1 MKVKNNRIL
10 LPAMTVAVLA
20 LGGGYYGTQI
30 VSKQNIFSKAS
41 AYTSAVNPADPSNAP
56 DSYEIKFT
64 DENFKRALNSI
75 LMKSDPSRTLDSPIT
90 AGVAKT
96 MTEFW
101 PGDAY
106 RNFENM
112 EGIQYFQN
120 LKVIHVHTIWSLKD
134 MSAAAGLQNIETA
147 YVGMN
152 SVSDISYVKNWKKVE
167 LLWIHHT
174 KATDFSPLKDL
185 PKAKVY
191 GIASENITINL
202 SSGQRIF
209 KNPFINFDGTIMPI
223 ENNQTFINTDKNGN
237 PQQDGGYIKVNLDKF
252 TGEDTFS
259 VINKKYTLPNGN
271 TMDSQND
278 SYNTS
283 TVSVENI
290 NFNLNEKPEI
300 NFNVQGNSIPLE
312 EGSPLVW
319 DKPRQNNSTIND
331 TIINSFKKNYSPQSG
346 GNFFTASSPTSD
358 ITSFTT
364 DAEEVFSNKENQ
376 IKGEYLITAKA
387 TNKYGNTTTA
397 QFRLLT
403 AFTSREPAKK
413 ALENF
418 EKQPDY
424 IKNVIPANLLT
435 EVKRTTT
442 QPLGITNDDVKN
454 AADSLNNKITEIVAL
469 ENERKTDV
477 SNAINELKKV
487 VEYIADF
494 KDVMNEND
502 KILDPVAKQA
512 NLKDLEKIAERYN
525 KNTKK
530 LEQTLDKIANLKNLN
545 NFSKETLVQLQEVVY
560 AASNLNIS
568 SELKTAEAIKNSTK
582 DLASESE
589 ILEAINELES
599 ALNGLRADKTTL
611 NSQIKDFEDSQKW
624 LKDEVKTEANKA
636 KEVQK
641 ADNPT
646 FEEIKKVEEDLK
658 LAIEKAKK
666 AENERQK
673 LSEDKLKEAEKI
685 VEDNKMKK
693 NELPAVDIEHIENLI
708 SKVKDDKKRQELSKK
723 LKEIKDSIKQ
733 KEAQIEADKLEEAIK
748 KRNEEISKQRLN
760 SPETGY
766 LREKQSQQDNFT
778 ILVLVGLVTAIFTP
792 IIVFF
797 AKKLRKIR
805 KKLISKRKIGSK
817 I

>member
-41 AYTSAVNPADPSNAP
+41 AYTSAVNPVDPSNAP

-64 DENFKRALNSI
+64 DANFKRALNSVLI
-75 LMKSDPSRTLDSPIT
+75 KSDPSRTLDSPIT

-101 PGDAY
+101 PDDAY
-106 RNFENM
+106 RNFENV
-112 EGIQYFQN
+112 EGIQYFTN
-120 LKVIHVHTIWSLKD
+120 LETLHVAGMNSLKD
-134 MSAAAGLQNIETA
+134 ISAAATLTKIKTA
-147 YVGMN
+147 YL
-152 SVSDISYVKNWKKVE
+152 SSSSISDMSAVKNWKQVG
-167 LLWIHHT
+167 LLWIHDSHV
-174 KATDFSPLKDL
+174 TDFSFLKDL
-185 PKAKVY
+185 PHAGVWGIRSNVTIKAQK
-191 GIASENITINL
+191 
-202 SSGQRIF
+202 GQRIF
-209 KNPFINFDGTIMPI
+209 KNPFINADGTIMPI

-237 PQQDGGYIKVNLDKF
+237 PQQDGGYIKVNSDKF
-252 TGEDTFS
+252 KGTDTFS
-259 VINKKYTLPNGN
+259 VLNKKYTLPNGN
-271 TMDSQND
+271 TMDNQSEL
-278 SYNTS
+278 YNTS
-283 TVSVENI
+283 DVTVENI
-290 NFNLNEKPEI
+290 NFDLNEKPEI
-300 NFNVQGNSIPLE
+300 NFNIQGNSIPLK

-331 TIINSFKKNYSPQSG
+331 AIIKSFKKNYNPQAG

-364 DAEEVFSNKENQ
+364 DAEEAFSNEENQ
-376 IKGEYLITAKA
+376 INGDYLITAKA

-403 AFTSREPAKK
+403 AFASREPAKK

-424 IKNVIPANLLT
+424 IKNTIPANLLT
-435 EVKRTTT
+435 EVKRTAT
-442 QPLGITNDDVKN
+442 QPLGITNNDVKN
-454 AADSLNNKITEIVAL
+454 SADSLNNKISEIVAL
-469 ENERKTDV
+469 ENEHKTDV
-477 SNAINELKKV
+477 PNAINELKKV
-487 VEYIADF
+487 IEYIADF

-512 NLKDLEKIAERYN
+512 NLKELEKITERYN

-545 NFSKETLVQLQEVVY
+545 NFSKETLAQLQEVVD

-568 SELKTAEAIKNSTK
+568 SQLKTAEAIKNSTEN
-582 DLASESE
+582 LASESE

-599 ALNGLRADKTTL
+599 ALNSLRANKTAL
-611 NSQIKDFEDSQKW
+611 DSQIKDFEDSQKW
-624 LKDEVKTEANKA
+624 LKDEVKTEEDKA

-646 FEEIKKVEEDLK
+646 FEEIKKAEEDLK
-658 LAIEKAKK
+658 SAIEKAKK
-666 AENERQK
+666 AESERQK
-673 LSEDKLKEAEKI
+673 SSEDKLKEIEKI
-685 VEDNKMKK
+685 VEDNKTKK
-693 NELPAVDIEHIENLI
+693 NELPAVDIENIENLI
-708 SKVKDDKKRQELSKK
+708 SKVKDEKKRQELSEK
-723 LKEIKDSIKQ
+723 LQEIKNSIKQ
-733 KEAQIEADKLEEAIK
+733 KEAQIEVDKLSEAIK
-748 KRNEEISKQRLN
+748 KRDEEIAKQHLN

-766 LREKQSQQDNFT
+766 LREKQNQQDSNT
-778 ILVLVGLVTAIFTP
+778 ILVLIGLVTVIFTP
-792 IIVFF
+792 IIAFF
-797 AKKLRKIR
+797 TKKL
-805 KKLISKRKIGSK
+805 KRN
-817 I
+817 

>member
-30 VSKQNIFSKAS
+30 INKQNIFSKAS
-41 AYTSAVNPADPSNAP
+41 AYTSAVNPVDPSNAP

-64 DENFKRALNSI
+64 DANFKRALNSV
-75 LMKSDPSRTLDSPIT
+75 LMKSDPSRTLDNPIT

-101 PGDAY
+101 PEDAY
-106 RNFENM
+106 RNFENV
-112 EGIQYFQN
+112 EGIQYFKN
-120 LKVIHVHTIWSLKD
+120 LKLIHVHAIWSLKD
-134 MSAAAGLQNIETA
+134 MSAAADLQNIETA

-152 SVSDISYVKNWKKVE
+152 SVSDISFVKNWKKVE

-191 GIASENITINL
+191 GISSENVTINL
-202 SSGQRIF
+202 SAGQRIF
-209 KNPFINFDGTIMPI
+209 KNPFINADGTIMPI
-223 ENNQTFINTDKNGN
+223 ENNQTFVNTDKNGN
-237 PQQDGGYIKVNLDKF
+237 PQQNGGYIKVNSDKF
-252 TGEDTFS
+252 TGTDTFS
-259 VINKKYTLPNGN
+259 VLNKKYTLPNGN
-271 TMDSQND
+271 TMDNQSEL
-278 SYNTS
+278 YNTS
-283 TVSVENI
+283 DVTVENI
-290 NFNLNEKPEI
+290 NFDLNEKPKI
-300 NFNVQGNSIPLE
+300 NFNIQGNSIPLE

-319 DKPRQNNSTIND
+319 DKPRQNNSTINGA
-331 TIINSFKKNYSPQSG
+331 IIESFKKSYNPQAG

-376 IKGEYLITAKA
+376 INGDYLITAKA

-403 AFTSREPAKK
+403 AFASREPAKK

-424 IKNVIPANLLT
+424 IKNIIPANLLT
-435 EVKRTTT
+435 EVNRTAT

-454 AADSLNNKITEIVAL
+454 AADSLNNKIAEIVAL

-477 SNAINELKKV
+477 TNAINELKKV
-487 VEYIADF
+487 IEHVADF

-512 NLKDLEKIAERYN
+512 NLKELEKIAERYN

-545 NFSKETLVQLQEVVY
+545 NFSKETLAQLQEVVN

-568 SELKTAEAIKNSTK
+568 SQLKTAEAIKNSTE

-599 ALNGLRADKTTL
+599 ALNSLRADKTAL

-624 LKDEVKTEANKA
+624 LKDEVKTEADKA

-646 FEEIKKVEEDLK
+646 FEEIKKAEEDLK
-658 LAIEKAKK
+658 SAIEKAKK
-666 AENERQK
+666 VESERQK
-673 LSEDKLKEAEKI
+673 SSEDKLKEVEKI
-685 VEDNKMKK
+685 VEDNKTNK
-693 NELPAVDIEHIENLI
+693 NELPAVDIENIENLI
-708 SKVKDDKKRQELSKK
+708 SKVKDEKKRQELTEK
-723 LKEIKDSIKQ
+723 LQEIKNSIKQ
-733 KEAQIEADKLEEAIK
+733 KESQIEAGKLAEAIK
-748 KRNEEISKQRLN
+748 KRNEEIAKQRLN

-766 LREKQSQQDNFT
+766 LREKQNQQDNTT
-778 ILVLVGLVTAIFTP
+778 ILVLIGLVAAIFTP

-797 AKKLRKIR
+797 AKKLKKNSKKI
-805 KKLISKRKIGSK
+805 
-817 I
+817 

>member
-10 LPAMTVAVLA
+10 LPAMTVAVLV

-30 VSKQNIFSKAS
+30 INKQNIFSKAS
-41 AYTSAVNPADPSNAP
+41 AYTSAVNPVDPSNAP

-64 DENFKRALNSI
+64 DTNFKRALNSV

-101 PGDAY
+101 PEDAY

-112 EGIQYFQN
+112 EGIQYFTN
-120 LKVIHVHTIWSLKD
+120 LKLIHVHTIWSLKD
-134 MSAAAGLQNIETA
+134 MSAAADLQNIETA

-191 GIASENITINL
+191 GIASENVTINL
-202 SSGQRIF
+202 SAGQRIF

-237 PQQDGGYIKVNLDKF
+237 PKQDGGYIKVNLDKF
-252 TGEDTFS
+252 TGTDTFS

-271 TMDSQND
+271 AIDNQSD
-278 SYNTS
+278 DYNTS
-283 TVSVENI
+283 NVTVENI
-290 NFNLNEKPEI
+290 NFDLNEKPKI
-300 NFNVQGNSIPLE
+300 NFNIQGNSIPLE

-331 TIINSFKKNYSPQSG
+331 ALLNSFKKNYSPQAG

-376 IKGEYLITAKA
+376 INGDYLITAKA

-403 AFTSREPAKK
+403 AFASREPAKK

-424 IKNVIPANLLT
+424 IKNAIPANLLT
-435 EVKRTTT
+435 EVKRTVT
-442 QPLGITNDDVKN
+442 QPLGITNDDIKN

-477 SNAINELKKV
+477 LNAINELKKV
-487 VEYIADF
+487 IEYVADF

-512 NLKDLEKIAERYN
+512 NLKELEKIAERYN

-545 NFSKETLVQLQEVVY
+545 NFSKETLAQLQEVVN
-560 AASNLNIS
+560 AASKLNIS
-568 SELKTAEAIKNSTK
+568 SQLKTAEAIKNSTE

-599 ALNGLRADKTTL
+599 ALNGLRADKTAL

-624 LKDEVKTEANKA
+624 LKDEVKTEADKA

-646 FEEIKKVEEDLK
+646 FEEIKKAEDELK
-658 LAIEKAKK
+658 SAIEKAKK
-666 AENERQK
+666 AESERQK
-673 LSEDKLKEAEKI
+673 SSEDKLKEVEKI
-685 VEDNKMKK
+685 VEDNKTKK
-693 NELPAVDIEHIENLI
+693 NELPAVDIENIENLI
-708 SKVKDDKKRQELSKK
+708 SKVKDEKKRQELTEK
-723 LKEIKDSIKQ
+723 LQEIKNSIKQ
-733 KEAQIEADKLEEAIK
+733 KESQIEAGKLAEAIK
-748 KRNEEISKQRLN
+748 KRNEEIAKQRLN

-766 LREKQSQQDNFT
+766 LREKQNQQDSTT
-778 ILVLVGLVTAIFTP
+778 ILVLIGLVAAIFTP

-797 AKKLRKIR
+797 AKKLKKNSKKI
-805 KKLISKRKIGSK
+805 
-817 I
+817 

>member
-41 AYTSAVNPADPSNAP
+41 AYTSAVNSVDPSNAP

-64 DENFKRALNSI
+64 DANFKRALNSV

-90 AGVAKT
+90 TGVAKT

-101 PGDAY
+101 PDDAY
-106 RNFENM
+106 RNFENV
-112 EGIQYFQN
+112 EGIQYFTN
-120 LKVIHVHTIWSLKD
+120 LETLHVAGMNSLKD
-134 MSAAAGLQNIETA
+134 ISAAATLTKIKTA
-147 YVGMN
+147 YL
-152 SVSDISYVKNWKKVE
+152 SSSSISDMSAVKNWKQVG
-167 LLWIHHT
+167 LLWIHDSHV
-174 KATDFSPLKDL
+174 TDFSFLKDL
-185 PKAKVY
+185 PHAGVWGIRSNVTIKAQK
-191 GIASENITINL
+191 
-202 SSGQRIF
+202 GQRIF
-209 KNPFINFDGTIMPI
+209 KNPFINADGTIMPI

-237 PQQDGGYIKVNLDKF
+237 PQQDGGYIKVNSDKF
-252 TGEDTFS
+252 TGTDTFS
-259 VINKKYTLPNGN
+259 VLNKKYTLPNGN
-271 TMDSQND
+271 TMDNQSEL
-278 SYNTS
+278 YNTS
-283 TVSVENI
+283 DVTVENI
-290 NFNLNEKPEI
+290 NFDLNEKPEI
-300 NFNVQGNSIPLE
+300 NFNVQGNSIPLK

-319 DKPRQNNSTIND
+319 DKPRQNNSTINGA
-331 TIINSFKKNYSPQSG
+331 IIESFKKSYNPQAG

-376 IKGEYLITAKA
+376 INGDYLITAKA

-403 AFTSREPAKK
+403 AFASREPAKK

-424 IKNVIPANLLT
+424 IKNIIPANLLT
-435 EVKRTTT
+435 EVNRTAT

-454 AADSLNNKITEIVAL
+454 AADSLNNKIAEIVAL

-477 SNAINELKKV
+477 TNAINELKKV
-487 VEYIADF
+487 IEHVADF

-512 NLKDLEKIAERYN
+512 NLKELEKIAERYN

-545 NFSKETLVQLQEVVY
+545 NFSKETLAQLQEVVN

-568 SELKTAEAIKNSTK
+568 SQLKTAEAIKNSTE

-589 ILEAINELES
+589 ILEAINGLES
-599 ALNGLRADKTTL
+599 ALNGLRADKTAL

-624 LKDEVKTEANKA
+624 LKDEVKTEADKA

-658 LAIEKAKK
+658 SAIEKAKK
-666 AENERQK
+666 AESERQK
-673 LSEDKLKEAEKI
+673 SSEDKLKEVEKI
-685 VEDNKMKK
+685 VGDNKTKK
-693 NELPAVDIEHIENLI
+693 NELPAVDIENIENLI
-708 SKVKDDKKRQELSKK
+708 SKVKDEKKRQELSEK
-723 LKEIKDSIKQ
+723 LQEIKNSIKQ
-733 KEAQIEADKLEEAIK
+733 KEAQIEADKLAEAIK
-748 KRNEEISKQRLN
+748 KRNEEIAKQRLN

-766 LREKQSQQDNFT
+766 LREKQNQQDSTT
-778 ILVLVGLVTAIFTP
+778 ILVLIGLVTAIFTP
-792 IIVFF
+792 IIIFF
-797 AKKLRKIR
+797 AKKLKKNSKKI
-805 KKLISKRKIGSK
+805 
-817 I
+817 

>member
-30 VSKQNIFSKAS
+30 INKQNIFSKAS
-41 AYTSAVNPADPSNAP
+41 AYTSAVNPVDPSNAP

-64 DENFKRALNSI
+64 DANFKRALNSV
-75 LMKSDPSRTLDSPIT
+75 LMKSDPSRTLDNPIT

-101 PGDAY
+101 PEDAY
-106 RNFENM
+106 RNFENV
-112 EGIQYFQN
+112 EGIQYFKN
-120 LKVIHVHTIWSLKD
+120 LKLIHVHAIWSLKD
-134 MSAAAGLQNIETA
+134 MSAAADLQNIETA

-152 SVSDISYVKNWKKVE
+152 SVSDISFVKNWKKVE

-191 GIASENITINL
+191 GISSENVTINL
-202 SSGQRIF
+202 SAGQRIF
-209 KNPFINFDGTIMPI
+209 KNPFINADGTIMPI
-223 ENNQTFINTDKNGN
+223 ENNQTFVNTDKNGN
-237 PQQDGGYIKVNLDKF
+237 PQQNGGYIKVNSDKF
-252 TGEDTFS
+252 TGTDTFS
-259 VINKKYTLPNGN
+259 VLNKKYTLPNGN
-271 TMDSQND
+271 TMDNQSEL
-278 SYNTS
+278 YNTS
-283 TVSVENI
+283 DVTVENI
-290 NFNLNEKPEI
+290 NFDLNEKPKI
-300 NFNVQGNSIPLE
+300 NFNIQGNSIPLE

-319 DKPRQNNSTIND
+319 DKPRQNNSTINGA
-331 TIINSFKKNYSPQSG
+331 IIESFKKSYNPQAG

-376 IKGEYLITAKA
+376 INGDYLITAKA

-403 AFTSREPAKK
+403 AFASREPAKK

-424 IKNVIPANLLT
+424 IKNIIPANLLT
-435 EVKRTTT
+435 EVNRTAT

-454 AADSLNNKITEIVAL
+454 AADSLNNKIAEIVAL

-477 SNAINELKKV
+477 TNAINELKKV
-487 VEYIADF
+487 IEHVADF

-502 KILDPVAKQA
+502 
-512 NLKDLEKIAERYN
+512 KIAERYN

-545 NFSKETLVQLQEVVY
+545 NFSKETLAQLQEVVN

-568 SELKTAEAIKNSTK
+568 SQLKTAEAIKNSTE

-589 ILEAINELES
+589 ILEAINELEN
-599 ALNGLRADKTTL
+599 ALNSLRADKTAL

-624 LKDEVKTEANKA
+624 LKDEVKTEADKA

-646 FEEIKKVEEDLK
+646 FEEIKKAEEDLK
-658 LAIEKAKK
+658 SAIEKAKK
-666 AENERQK
+666 AESERQK
-673 LSEDKLKEAEKI
+673 SSENKLKEVEEI
-685 VEDNKMKK
+685 VEDNKTKK
-693 NELPAVDIEHIENLI
+693 NKLPAVDIENIDNLI
-708 SKVKDDKKRQELSKK
+708 SKVKDEKKRQELSEK
-723 LKEIKDSIKQ
+723 LQEIKNSIKQ
-733 KEAQIEADKLEEAIK
+733 KEAQIEANKLTEAIK
-748 KRNEEISKQRLN
+748 KRDEKIAKQRLN

-766 LREKQSQQDNFT
+766 LREKQNQQDSNT
-778 ILVLVGLVTAIFTP
+778 ILVLIGLVTVIFTP
-792 IIVFF
+792 IIAFF
-797 AKKLRKIR
+797 AKKLKRNSKKI
-805 KKLISKRKIGSK
+805 
-817 I
+817 

>member
-30 VSKQNIFSKAS
+30 ISKQNIFSKAS
-41 AYTSAVNPADPSNAP
+41 AYTSAVNPVDPSNAP

-64 DENFKRALNSI
+64 DVNFKRALNSV

-101 PGDAY
+101 PEDAY

-112 EGIQYFQN
+112 EGIQYFTN
-120 LKVIHVHTIWSLKD
+120 LKLIHVHTIWSLKD
-134 MSAAAGLQNIETA
+134 MSAAADLQNIETA

-191 GIASENITINL
+191 GIASENVTINL
-202 SSGQRIF
+202 SAGQRIF

-223 ENNQTFINTDKNGN
+223 KNNQTFINTDKNGN
-237 PQQDGGYIKVNLDKF
+237 PKQDGGYIKVNLDKF
-252 TGEDTFS
+252 TGTDTFS
-259 VINKKYTLPNGN
+259 VINKKYTLHNGN
-271 TMDSQND
+271 AIDNQSD
-278 SYNTS
+278 DYNTS
-283 TVSVENI
+283 NVTVENI
-290 NFNLNEKPEI
+290 NFDLNEKPKI
-300 NFNVQGNSIPLE
+300 NFNIQGNSIPLE

-331 TIINSFKKNYSPQSG
+331 ALLNSFKKNYSPQAG

-376 IKGEYLITAKA
+376 INGDYLITAKA

-403 AFTSREPAKK
+403 AFASREPAKK

-424 IKNVIPANLLT
+424 IKNAIPANLLT
-435 EVKRTTT
+435 EVKRTVT
-442 QPLGITNDDVKN
+442 QPLGITNDDIKN

-477 SNAINELKKV
+477 LNAINELKKV
-487 VEYIADF
+487 IEYVADF

-512 NLKDLEKIAERYN
+512 NLKELEKIAERYN

-545 NFSKETLVQLQEVVY
+545 NFSKET
-560 AASNLNIS
+560 
-568 SELKTAEAIKNSTK
+568 
-582 DLASESE
+582 
-589 ILEAINELES
+589 
-599 ALNGLRADKTTL
+599 
-611 NSQIKDFEDSQKW
+611 
-624 LKDEVKTEANKA
+624 
-636 KEVQK
+636 
-641 ADNPT
+641 
-646 FEEIKKVEEDLK
+646 
-658 LAIEKAKK
+658 
-666 AENERQK
+666 
-673 LSEDKLKEAEKI
+673 
-685 VEDNKMKK
+685 
-693 NELPAVDIEHIENLI
+693 
-708 SKVKDDKKRQELSKK
+708 
-723 LKEIKDSIKQ
+723 
-733 KEAQIEADKLEEAIK
+733 
-748 KRNEEISKQRLN
+748 
-760 SPETGY
+760 
-766 LREKQSQQDNFT
+766 
-778 ILVLVGLVTAIFTP
+778 
-792 IIVFF
+792 
-797 AKKLRKIR
+797 
-805 KKLISKRKIGSK
+805 
-817 I
+817 

>member
-30 VSKQNIFSKAS
+30 INKQNIFSKAS
-41 AYTSAVNPADPSNAP
+41 AYTSAVNPVDPSNAP

-64 DENFKRALNSI
+64 DANFKRALNSV
-75 LMKSDPSRTLDSPIT
+75 LMKSDPSRTLDNPIT

-101 PGDAY
+101 PEDAY
-106 RNFENM
+106 RNFENV
-112 EGIQYFQN
+112 EGIQYFTN
-120 LKVIHVHTIWSLKD
+120 LETLHVAGMNSLKD
-134 MSAAAGLQNIETA
+134 ISAAATLTKIKTA
-147 YVGMN
+147 YL
-152 SVSDISYVKNWKKVE
+152 SSSSISDMSAVKNWKQVG
-167 LLWIHHT
+167 LLWIHDSHV
-174 KATDFSPLKDL
+174 TDFSFLKDL
-185 PKAKVY
+185 PHAGVWGIRSNVTIKAQK
-191 GIASENITINL
+191 
-202 SSGQRIF
+202 GQRIF
-209 KNPFINFDGTIMPI
+209 KNPFINADGTIMPI

-237 PQQDGGYIKVNLDKF
+237 PQQDGGYIKVNSDKF
-252 TGEDTFS
+252 KGTDTFS
-259 VINKKYTLPNGN
+259 VLNKKYTLPNGN
-271 TMDSQND
+271 TMDNQSEL
-278 SYNTS
+278 YNTS
-283 TVSVENI
+283 DVTVENI
-290 NFNLNEKPEI
+290 NFDLNEKPEI
-300 NFNVQGNSIPLE
+300 NFNIQGNSIPLK

-331 TIINSFKKNYSPQSG
+331 AIIKSFKKNYNPQAG

-364 DAEEVFSNKENQ
+364 DAEEAFSNEENQ
-376 IKGEYLITAKA
+376 INGDYLITAKA

-403 AFTSREPAKK
+403 AFASREPAKK

-424 IKNVIPANLLT
+424 IKNTIPANLLT

-454 AADSLNNKITEIVAL
+454 AADSLNNKISEIVAL
-469 ENERKTDV
+469 ENEHKTDV
-477 SNAINELKKV
+477 PNAINELKKV
-487 VEYIADF
+487 IEYIADF

-512 NLKDLEKIAERYN
+512 NLKELEKIAERYN

-545 NFSKETLVQLQEVVY
+545 TFSKETLAQLQEVVN

-568 SELKTAEAIKNSTK
+568 SQLKTAEAIKNSTE

-599 ALNGLRADKTTL
+599 ALNGLRADKTAL
-611 NSQIKDFEDSQKW
+611 NSQIKDLEDSQKW
-624 LKDEVKTEANKA
+624 LKDEVKTEADKA

-658 LAIEKAKK
+658 SAIEKAKK
-666 AENERQK
+666 AESERQK
-673 LSEDKLKEAEKI
+673 SSEDKLKEVEKI
-685 VEDNKMKK
+685 VEDNKTKK
-693 NELPAVDIEHIENLI
+693 NELPAVDVENIENLI
-708 SKVKDDKKRQELSKK
+708 SKVKDEKKRQELSEK
-723 LKEIKDSIKQ
+723 LQEIKNSIKQ
-733 KEAQIEADKLEEAIK
+733 KEAQIEADKLAEAIK
-748 KRNEEISKQRLN
+748 KRNVEIAKQRLN

-766 LREKQSQQDNFT
+766 LREKQNQQDSTT
-778 ILVLVGLVTAIFTP
+778 ILVLIGLVAAIFTP
-792 IIVFF
+792 IIIFF
-797 AKKLRKIR
+797 AKKLKKNSKKI
-805 KKLISKRKIGSK
+805 
-817 I
+817 

>member
-20 LGGGYYGTQI
+20 LGSGYYGAQI
-30 VSKQNIFSKAS
+30 VSKQNIFLKAS
-41 AYTSAVNPADPSNAP
+41 AYTSEVNPVDPSNAP

-64 DENFKRALNSI
+64 DVNFKRALNSI
-75 LMKSDPSRTLDSPIT
+75 LIKSDPSRTLDSPIT

-96 MTEFW
+96 MTSFW
-101 PGDAY
+101 PEDAY
-106 RNFENM
+106 RNFENV
-112 EGIQYFQN
+112 EGIQYFTN
-120 LKVIHVHTIWSLKD
+120 LEILHVAGMNSLKDISAAATLTKIKTAYLSSSSISD
-134 MSAAAGLQNIETA
+134 MSAA
-147 YVGMN
+147 
-152 SVSDISYVKNWKKVE
+152 KNWKQVG
-167 LLWIHHT
+167 LLWIHDSHV
-174 KATDFSPLKDL
+174 TDFSFLKDL
-185 PKAKVY
+185 PHAGVWGIRSNVTIKAQK
-191 GIASENITINL
+191 
-202 SSGQRIF
+202 GQRIF
-209 KNPFINFDGTIMPI
+209 KNPFINADGTIMPI

-237 PQQDGGYIKVNLDKF
+237 PKQDGGYVKVNTDKF
-252 TGEDTFS
+252 KGTDTFS

-271 TMDSQND
+271 TIDHKTVS
-278 SYNTS
+278 SNTS
-283 TVSVENI
+283 SVTIENI
-290 NFNLNEKPEI
+290 NFDLNEKPEI
-300 NFNVQGNSIPLE
+300 NFNIQGNSIPLE

-331 TIINSFKKNYSPQSG
+331 ALLNSFKKNYSPQAG

-364 DAEEVFSNKENQ
+364 DANEVFSNKENQ
-376 IKGEYLITAKA
+376 IKGDYLITAKA

-403 AFTSREPAKK
+403 AFASREPVKK

-435 EVKRTTT
+435 EVKRTIT

-454 AADSLNNKITEIVAL
+454 AADSLNNKISEIVAL
-469 ENERKTDV
+469 ENERKTDI

-487 VEYIADF
+487 IEYIADF

-502 KILDPVAKQA
+502 KILDPVVKQA

-530 LEQTLDKIANLKNLN
+530 LEQTLDKINNLKNIN
-545 NFSKETLVQLQEVVY
+545 NFSKETLTQLQEVVH

-568 SELKTAEAIKNSTK
+568 IQIKTAEAIKNSTEN
-582 DLASESE
+582 LASESE
-589 ILEAINELES
+589 ILEAINELEN
-599 ALNGLRADKTTL
+599 ALNDLRADKTTL

-624 LKDEVKTEANKA
+624 LKDEVKTEADKA
-636 KEVQK
+636 KEIQK

-646 FEEIKKVEEDLK
+646 FEEIQKAEEDLK

-673 LSEDKLKEAEKI
+673 SSEDKLKEAEKI
-685 VEDNKMKK
+685 IKDNKTKK
-693 NELPAVDIEHIENLI
+693 NELPAVDIENIENLI
-708 SKVKDDKKRQELSKK
+708 SKVKDEKKHQELSEK
-723 LKEIKDSIKQ
+723 LQEIKNSVKL
-733 KEAQIEADKLEEAIK
+733 KEAQIEADKLAEAIK
-748 KRNEEISKQRLN
+748 KRNEEIAKQRLN

-766 LREKQSQQDNFT
+766 LREKQNQQDNST
-778 ILVLVGLVTAIFTP
+778 ILVLVGLLTAIFTP

-797 AKKLRKIR
+797 AKKIKKNSKKI
-805 KKLISKRKIGSK
+805 
-817 I
+817 

>member
-41 AYTSAVNPADPSNAP
+41 AYTSAVNPVDPSNAP

-64 DENFKRALNSI
+64 DVNFKRALNSV

-101 PGDAY
+101 PEDAY
-106 RNFENM
+106 RNFENV
-112 EGIQYFQN
+112 EGIQYFTN
-120 LKVIHVHTIWSLKD
+120 LETLHVAGMNSLKD
-134 MSAAAGLQNIETA
+134 ISAAATLTKIKTA
-147 YVGMN
+147 YL
-152 SVSDISYVKNWKKVE
+152 SSSSISDMSAVKNWKQVG
-167 LLWIHHT
+167 LLWIHDSHV
-174 KATDFSPLKDL
+174 TDFSFLKDL
-185 PKAKVY
+185 PHAGVWGIRSNVTIKAQK
-191 GIASENITINL
+191 
-202 SSGQRIF
+202 GQRIF
-209 KNPFINFDGTIMPI
+209 KNPFINADGTIMPI
-223 ENNQTFINTDKNGN
+223 ENNQTFVNTDKNGN
-237 PQQDGGYIKVNLDKF
+237 PQQDGGYIKVNADKF
-252 TGEDTFS
+252 TGTDTFS
-259 VINKKYTLPNGN
+259 VPNKKYTLPNGN
-271 TMDSQND
+271 TMDNQSEL
-278 SYNTS
+278 YNTS
-283 TVSVENI
+283 DVTVENI
-290 NFNLNEKPEI
+290 NFDLNEKPEI
-300 NFNVQGNSIPLE
+300 NFNVQGNSIPLK
-312 EGSPLVW
+312 EGSPLIW

-331 TIINSFKKNYSPQSG
+331 ALIESFKKSYNPQAG

-376 IKGEYLITAKA
+376 INGDYLITVKA

-403 AFTSREPAKK
+403 AFASRESAKK

-435 EVKRTTT
+435 EVKRTAT

-454 AADSLNNKITEIVAL
+454 AADSLNNKIAEIVSL
-469 ENERKTDV
+469 ENERKTDI

-487 VEYIADF
+487 IEYIADF
-494 KDVMNEND
+494 KDVINEND

-512 NLKDLEKIAERYN
+512 NLKELEKIAERYN

-545 NFSKETLVQLQEVVY
+545 NFSKETLAQLQEVVN

-568 SELKTAEAIKNSTK
+568 SQLKTAEAIKNSTEN
-582 DLASESE
+582 LASESE
-589 ILEAINELES
+589 ILEAINELEN
-599 ALNGLRADKTTL
+599 ALNGLRADKTAL
-611 NSQIKDFEDSQKW
+611 NSQIKDLEDSQKW
-624 LKDEVKTEANKA
+624 LKDEVKTEADKA

-658 LAIEKAKK
+658 SAIEKAKK
-666 AENERQK
+666 AESERQK
-673 LSEDKLKEAEKI
+673 ISEDKLKGVEKI
-685 VEDNKMKK
+685 VEDNKTKK
-693 NELPAVDIEHIENLI
+693 NELPAVDIENIENLI
-708 SKVKDDKKRQELSKK
+708 SKVKDDKKRQELSEK
-723 LKEIKDSIKQ
+723 LQEIKNSIKQ
-733 KEAQIEADKLEEAIK
+733 KESQIETGKLAEAIK
-748 KRNEEISKQRLN
+748 KRNEEIAKQRLN
-760 SPETGY
+760 YPETGY
-766 LREKQSQQDNFT
+766 LREKQNQQDITT
-778 ILVLVGLVTAIFTP
+778 ILVLIGLVAAIFTP
-792 IIVFF
+792 IIIFF
-797 AKKLRKIR
+797 AKKLKKNSKKI
-805 KKLISKRKIGSK
+805 
-817 I
+817 

>member
-30 VSKQNIFSKAS
+30 INKQNIFSKAS
-41 AYTSAVNPADPSNAP
+41 AYTSAVNPVDPSNAP

-64 DENFKRALNSI
+64 DANFKRALNSV
-75 LMKSDPSRTLDSPIT
+75 LMKSDPSRTLDNPIT

-101 PGDAY
+101 PEDAY
-106 RNFENM
+106 RNFENV
-112 EGIQYFQN
+112 EGIQYFKN
-120 LKVIHVHTIWSLKD
+120 LKLIHVHAIWSLKD
-134 MSAAAGLQNIETA
+134 MSAAADLQNIETA

-152 SVSDISYVKNWKKVE
+152 SVSDISFVKNWKKVE

-191 GIASENITINL
+191 GISSENVTINL
-202 SSGQRIF
+202 SAGQRIF
-209 KNPFINFDGTIMPI
+209 KNPFINADGTIMPI
-223 ENNQTFINTDKNGN
+223 ENNQTFVNTDKNGN
-237 PQQDGGYIKVNLDKF
+237 PQQNGGYIKVNSDKF
-252 TGEDTFS
+252 TGTDTFS
-259 VINKKYTLPNGN
+259 VLNKKYTLPNGN
-271 TMDSQND
+271 TMDNQSEL
-278 SYNTS
+278 YNTS
-283 TVSVENI
+283 DVTVENI
-290 NFNLNEKPEI
+290 NFDLNEKPKI
-300 NFNVQGNSIPLE
+300 NFNIQGNSIPLE

-319 DKPRQNNSTIND
+319 DKPRQNNSTINGA
-331 TIINSFKKNYSPQSG
+331 IIESFKKSYNPQAG

-376 IKGEYLITAKA
+376 INGDYLITAKA

-403 AFTSREPAKK
+403 AFASREPAKK

-424 IKNVIPANLLT
+424 IKNIIPANLLT
-435 EVKRTTT
+435 EVNRTAT

-454 AADSLNNKITEIVAL
+454 AADSLNNKIAEIVAL

-477 SNAINELKKV
+477 TNAINELKKV
-487 VEYIADF
+487 IEHVADF

-502 KILDPVAKQA
+502 KILDSVAKQA
-512 NLKDLEKIAERYN
+512 NLKELEKIAERYN

-545 NFSKETLVQLQEVVY
+545 NFSKETLAQLQEVVN

-568 SELKTAEAIKNSTK
+568 SQLKTAEAIKNSTE

-589 ILEAINELES
+589 ILEAINELEN
-599 ALNGLRADKTTL
+599 ALNGLRADKTAL

-624 LKDEVKTEANKA
+624 LKDEVKTEADKA

-646 FEEIKKVEEDLK
+646 FEEIKKAEEDLK
-658 LAIEKAKK
+658 SAIEKAKK
-666 AENERQK
+666 VESERQK
-673 LSEDKLKEAEKI
+673 SSEDKLKEVEKI
-685 VEDNKMKK
+685 VEDNKTNK
-693 NELPAVDIEHIENLI
+693 NELPAVDIENIENLI
-708 SKVKDDKKRQELSKK
+708 SKVKDEKKRQELTEK
-723 LKEIKDSIKQ
+723 LQEIKNSIKQ
-733 KEAQIEADKLEEAIK
+733 KESQIEAGKLAEAIK
-748 KRNEEISKQRLN
+748 KRNEEIAKQRLN

-766 LREKQSQQDNFT
+766 LREKQNQQDNTT
-778 ILVLVGLVTAIFTP
+778 ILVLIGLVAAIFTP

-797 AKKLRKIR
+797 AKKLKKNSKKI
-805 KKLISKRKIGSK
+805 
-817 I
+817 

>member
-20 LGGGYYGTQI
+20 LGSGYYGAQI
-30 VSKQNIFSKAS
+30 VSKQSIFSKAS
-41 AYTSAVNPADPSNAP
+41 AYTSAVNPVDPSNAP

-64 DENFKRALNSI
+64 DANFKRALNSI

-96 MTEFW
+96 MTSFW
-101 PGDAY
+101 PEDAY

-112 EGIQYFQN
+112 EGIQYFIN
-120 LKVIHVHTIWSLKD
+120 LEILHVAGMNSLKDISAAAALTKIKTAYLSSSSISD
-134 MSAAAGLQNIETA
+134 MSAA
-147 YVGMN
+147 
-152 SVSDISYVKNWKKVE
+152 KNWKQVE
-167 LLWIHHT
+167 LIWIHDNHV
-174 KATDFSPLKDL
+174 TDFSFLKDL
-185 PKAKVY
+185 PHAGVWGIRSNVTIKAQK
-191 GIASENITINL
+191 
-202 SSGQRIF
+202 GQRIF

-252 TGEDTFS
+252 TGTDTFS

-271 TMDSQND
+271 TMDDQSAP
-278 SYNTS
+278 SNTS
-283 TVSVENI
+283 NVTVENI
-290 NFNLNEKPEI
+290 NFDLNEKPEI
-300 NFNVQGNSIPLE
+300 IFNVQGNSIPLE

-319 DKPRQNNSTIND
+319 DKPRQNNFTIND
-331 TIINSFKKNYSPQSG
+331 VLLNSFKKNYSPQAG
-346 GNFFTASSPTSD
+346 GSFFTASSPTSD

-364 DAEEVFSNKENQ
+364 DANEVFSNKENQ
-376 IKGEYLITAKA
+376 IKGDYLITAKA

-403 AFTSREPAKK
+403 AFASREPVKK

-435 EVKRTTT
+435 EVKRTIT

-454 AADSLNNKITEIVAL
+454 AADSLNNKISEIVAL
-469 ENERKTDV
+469 ENERKTDI
-477 SNAINELKKV
+477 SNAINELEKV
-487 VEYIADF
+487 IEYIADF

-502 KILDPVAKQA
+502 KILDPVVKQA

-530 LEQTLDKIANLKNLN
+530 LEQTLDKINNLKNIN
-545 NFSKETLVQLQEVVY
+545 NFSKETLTQLQEVIHT
-560 AASNLNIS
+560 ASNLNIS
-568 SELKTAEAIKNSTK
+568 SQIKTAEAIKNSTEN
-582 DLASESE
+582 LASESE
-589 ILEAINELES
+589 ILEAINELEN

-636 KEVQK
+636 KEIQK
-641 ADNPT
+641 EDNPT
-646 FEEIKKVEEDLK
+646 FEEIKKAEEDLK

-673 LSEDKLKEAEKI
+673 ASEDKLKEAEKI
-685 VEDNKMKK
+685 IKDNKTKK
-693 NELPAVDIEHIENLI
+693 NELPAVDIENIENLI
-708 SKVKDDKKRQELSKK
+708 SKVKDEKKRQELTEK
-723 LKEIKDSIKQ
+723 LQEIKNSVKQ
-733 KEAQIEADKLEEAIK
+733 KEAQIEADKLAEAIK
-748 KRNEEISKQRLN
+748 KRNEEIAKQRLN

-766 LREKQSQQDNFT
+766 LRGKQNQQDSTT
-778 ILVLVGLVTAIFTP
+778 ILVLIGLVTAIFTP

-797 AKKLRKIR
+797 AKKLKKNSKKI
-805 KKLISKRKIGSK
+805 
-817 I
+817 

>member
-41 AYTSAVNPADPSNAP
+41 AYTSAVNPVDPSNAP

-64 DENFKRALNSI
+64 DVNFKRALNSV

-101 PGDAY
+101 PEDAY
-106 RNFENM
+106 RNFENV
-112 EGIQYFQN
+112 EGIQYFTN
-120 LKVIHVHTIWSLKD
+120 LETLHVAGMNSLKD
-134 MSAAAGLQNIETA
+134 ISAAATLTKIKTA
-147 YVGMN
+147 YL
-152 SVSDISYVKNWKKVE
+152 SSSSISDMSAVKNWKQVG
-167 LLWIHHT
+167 LLWIHDSHV
-174 KATDFSPLKDL
+174 TDFSFLKDL
-185 PKAKVY
+185 PHAGVWGIRSNVTIKAQK
-191 GIASENITINL
+191 
-202 SSGQRIF
+202 GQRIF
-209 KNPFINFDGTIMPI
+209 KNPFINADGTIMPI
-223 ENNQTFINTDKNGN
+223 ENNQTFVNTDKNGN
-237 PQQDGGYIKVNLDKF
+237 PQQDGGYIKVNADKF
-252 TGEDTFS
+252 TGTDTFS
-259 VINKKYTLPNGN
+259 VPNKKYTLPNGN
-271 TMDSQND
+271 TMDNQSEL
-278 SYNTS
+278 YNTS
-283 TVSVENI
+283 DVTVENI
-290 NFNLNEKPEI
+290 NFDLNEKPEI
-300 NFNVQGNSIPLE
+300 NFNVQGNSIPLK
-312 EGSPLVW
+312 EGSPLIW

-331 TIINSFKKNYSPQSG
+331 ALIESFKKSYNPQAG

-376 IKGEYLITAKA
+376 INGDYLITVKA

-403 AFTSREPAKK
+403 AFASREPAKK

-435 EVKRTTT
+435 EVKRTAT

-454 AADSLNNKITEIVAL
+454 AADSLNNKIAEIVSL
-469 ENERKTDV
+469 ENERKTDI

-487 VEYIADF
+487 IEYIADF
-494 KDVMNEND
+494 KDVINEND

-512 NLKDLEKIAERYN
+512 NLKELEKIAERYN

-545 NFSKETLVQLQEVVY
+545 NFSKETLAQLQEVVN

-568 SELKTAEAIKNSTK
+568 SQLKTAEAIKNSTEN
-582 DLASESE
+582 LASESE
-589 ILEAINELES
+589 ILEAINELEN
-599 ALNGLRADKTTL
+599 ALNGLRADKTAL
-611 NSQIKDFEDSQKW
+611 NSQIKDLEDSQKW
-624 LKDEVKTEANKA
+624 LKDEVKTEADKA

-658 LAIEKAKK
+658 SAIEKAKK
-666 AENERQK
+666 AESERQK
-673 LSEDKLKEAEKI
+673 ISEDKLKGVEKI
-685 VEDNKMKK
+685 VEDNKTKK
-693 NELPAVDIEHIENLI
+693 NELPAVDIENIENLI
-708 SKVKDDKKRQELSKK
+708 SKVKDDKKRQELSEK
-723 LKEIKDSIKQ
+723 LQEIKNSIKQ
-733 KEAQIEADKLEEAIK
+733 KESQIETGKLAEAIK
-748 KRNEEISKQRLN
+748 KRNEEIAKQRLN
-760 SPETGY
+760 YPETGY
-766 LREKQSQQDNFT
+766 LREKQNQQDITT
-778 ILVLVGLVTAIFTP
+778 ILVLIGLVAAIFTP
-792 IIVFF
+792 IIIFF
-797 AKKLRKIR
+797 AKKLKKNSKKI
-805 KKLISKRKIGSK
+805 
-817 I
+817 

>member
-30 VSKQNIFSKAS
+30 INKQNIFSKAS
-41 AYTSAVNPADPSNAP
+41 AYTSAVNPVDPSNAP

-64 DENFKRALNSI
+64 DANFKRALNSV
-75 LMKSDPSRTLDSPIT
+75 LMKSDPSRTLDNPIT

-101 PGDAY
+101 PEDAY
-106 RNFENM
+106 RNFENV
-112 EGIQYFQN
+112 EGIQYFKN
-120 LKVIHVHTIWSLKD
+120 LKLIHVHAIWSLKD
-134 MSAAAGLQNIETA
+134 MSAAADLQNIETA

-152 SVSDISYVKNWKKVE
+152 SVSDISFVKNWKKVE

-191 GIASENITINL
+191 GISSQNVVIKL
-202 SSGQRIF
+202 SAGQRIF
-209 KNPFINFDGTIMPI
+209 KNPFINADGTIMPI
-223 ENNQTFINTDKNGN
+223 ENNQTFVNTDKNGN
-237 PQQDGGYIKVNLDKF
+237 PQQNGGYIKVNSDKF
-252 TGEDTFS
+252 TGTDTFS
-259 VINKKYTLPNGN
+259 VLNKKYTLPNGN
-271 TMDSQND
+271 TMDNQSEL
-278 SYNTS
+278 YNTS
-283 TVSVENI
+283 DVTVENI
-290 NFNLNEKPEI
+290 NFDLNEKPEI
-300 NFNVQGNSIPLE
+300 NFNVQGNSIPLK

-319 DKPRQNNSTIND
+319 DKPRQNNSTINGA
-331 TIINSFKKNYSPQSG
+331 IIESFKKSYNPQAG

-376 IKGEYLITAKA
+376 INGDYLITAKA

-403 AFTSREPAKK
+403 AFASREPAKK

-424 IKNVIPANLLT
+424 IKNIIPANLLT
-435 EVKRTTT
+435 EVNRTAT

-454 AADSLNNKITEIVAL
+454 AADSLNNKIAEIVAL

-477 SNAINELKKV
+477 TNAINELKKV
-487 VEYIADF
+487 IEHVADF

-512 NLKDLEKIAERYN
+512 NLKELEKIVERYN

-545 NFSKETLVQLQEVVY
+545 NFSKETLAQLQEVVN

-568 SELKTAEAIKNSTK
+568 SQLKTAEAIKNSTE

-589 ILEAINELES
+589 ILEAINELEN
-599 ALNGLRADKTTL
+599 ALNGLRADKTAL

-624 LKDEVKTEANKA
+624 LKDEVKTEADKA

-646 FEEIKKVEEDLK
+646 FEEIKKAEEDLK
-658 LAIEKAKK
+658 SAIEKAKK
-666 AENERQK
+666 VESERQK
-673 LSEDKLKEAEKI
+673 SSEDKLKEVEKI
-685 VEDNKMKK
+685 VEDNKTNK
-693 NELPAVDIEHIENLI
+693 NELPAVDIENIENLI
-708 SKVKDDKKRQELSKK
+708 SKVKDEKKRQELTEK
-723 LKEIKDSIKQ
+723 LQEIKNSIKQ
-733 KEAQIEADKLEEAIK
+733 KESQIEAGKLAEAIK
-748 KRNEEISKQRLN
+748 KRNEEIAKQRLN

-766 LREKQSQQDNFT
+766 LREKQNQQDSTT
-778 ILVLVGLVTAIFTP
+778 ILVLIGLVAAIFTP

-797 AKKLRKIR
+797 AKKLKKNSKKI
-805 KKLISKRKIGSK
+805 
-817 I
+817 

>member
-10 LPAMTVAVLA
+10 LPAMTVAVLI

-41 AYTSAVNPADPSNAP
+41 AYTSAVNSVDPSNAP

-64 DENFKRALNSI
+64 DTNFKRALNSVLI
-75 LMKSDPSRTLDSPIT
+75 KSDPSRTLDSPIT

-101 PGDAY
+101 PDDAY
-106 RNFENM
+106 RNFENV
-112 EGIQYFQN
+112 EGIQYFTN
-120 LKVIHVHTIWSLKD
+120 LETLHVAGMNSLKD
-134 MSAAAGLQNIETA
+134 ISAAATLTKIKTA
-147 YVGMN
+147 YL
-152 SVSDISYVKNWKKVE
+152 SSSSISDMSAVKNWKQVG
-167 LLWIHHT
+167 LLWIHDSRV
-174 KATDFSPLKDL
+174 TDFSFLKDL
-185 PKAKVY
+185 PHAGVWGIRSNVTIKAQK
-191 GIASENITINL
+191 
-202 SSGQRIF
+202 GQRIF
-209 KNPFINFDGTIMPI
+209 KNPFINADGTIMPI

-237 PQQDGGYIKVNLDKF
+237 PQQDGGYVKVNTDKF
-252 TGEDTFS
+252 TGTDTFS
-259 VINKKYTLPNGN
+259 VLNKKYTLPNGN
-271 TMDSQND
+271 TMDNQSEL
-278 SYNTS
+278 YNTS
-283 TVSVENI
+283 DITVENI
-290 NFNLNEKPEI
+290 NFDLNEKPEI
-300 NFNVQGNSIPLE
+300 NFNVQGNSTPLK

-331 TIINSFKKNYSPQSG
+331 VIIESFKKNYSPQAG

-376 IKGEYLITAKA
+376 INGDYLITVKA

-403 AFTSREPAKK
+403 AFASREPAKK

-418 EKQPDY
+418 ERQPDY

-435 EVKRTTT
+435 EVKRTAT

-454 AADSLNNKITEIVAL
+454 AADSLNNRIAEIVAL

-477 SNAINELKKV
+477 PNAINELKKV
-487 VEYIADF
+487 IEYIADF
-494 KDVMNEND
+494 KDIINEND

-512 NLKDLEKIAERYN
+512 NLKELEKIAERYN

-530 LEQTLDKIANLKNLN
+530 LEQTLDKIANLKDLN
-545 NFSKETLVQLQEVVY
+545 NFSKETLAQLQEVVN
-560 AASNLNIS
+560 AASKLNIS
-568 SELKTAEAIKNSTK
+568 SQLKTAEAIKNSTK

-599 ALNGLRADKTTL
+599 ALNGLRADKTAL
-611 NSQIKDFEDSQKW
+611 NSQIKDLEDSQKW
-624 LKDEVKTEANKA
+624 LKDEAKTEADKA

-658 LAIEKAKK
+658 SAIEKAKK
-666 AENERQK
+666 AESERQK
-673 LSEDKLKEAEKI
+673 SSKDKLKEVEKI
-685 VEDNKMKK
+685 VEDNKTKK
-693 NELPAVDIEHIENLI
+693 NELPAVDIENIENLI
-708 SKVKDDKKRQELSKK
+708 SKVKDEKKRQELTEK
-723 LKEIKDSIKQ
+723 LQEIKNSIKQ
-733 KEAQIEADKLEEAIK
+733 KESQIEAGKLVEAIK
-748 KRNEEISKQRLN
+748 KRNEEIAKQRLN

-766 LREKQSQQDNFT
+766 LREKQNQQDNAT
-778 ILVLVGLVTAIFTP
+778 ILVLIGLVTVIFTP
-792 IIVFF
+792 IIIFF
-797 AKKLRKIR
+797 AKKLKKNSKKI
-805 KKLISKRKIGSK
+805 
-817 I
+817 

>member
-30 VSKQNIFSKAS
+30 INKQNIFSKAS
-41 AYTSAVNPADPSNAP
+41 AYTSAVNPVDPSNAP

-64 DENFKRALNSI
+64 DANFKRALNSV

-101 PGDAY
+101 PEDAY
-106 RNFENM
+106 RNFENV
-112 EGIQYFQN
+112 EGIQYFTN
-120 LKVIHVHTIWSLKD
+120 LKLIHVHTIWSLKD

-152 SVSDISYVKNWKKVE
+152 SVSDISFVKNWKKVE

-174 KATDFSPLKDL
+174 KATDFSLLKDL

-191 GIASENITINL
+191 GIASENVTINL
-202 SSGQRIF
+202 SAGQRIF

-252 TGEDTFS
+252 TGTDTFS

-271 TMDSQND
+271 AIDNRSD
-278 SYNTS
+278 DYNTS
-283 TVSVENI
+283 NVTVENI
-290 NFNLNEKPEI
+290 NFDLNEKPKI
-300 NFNVQGNSIPLE
+300 NFNIQGNSIPLE

-331 TIINSFKKNYSPQSG
+331 ALLNSFKKNYSPQAG
-346 GNFFTASSPTSD
+346 GNFFTASSPTSY

-376 IKGEYLITAKA
+376 INGDYLITVKA

-403 AFTSREPAKK
+403 AFASREPAKK

-424 IKNVIPANLLT
+424 IKNIIPANLLT
-435 EVKRTTT
+435 EVKRTAT

-454 AADSLNNKITEIVAL
+454 AADSLNNKIAEIVAL
-469 ENERKTDV
+469 ENERKTDT

-487 VEYIADF
+487 IEYITDF

-502 KILDPVAKQA
+502 KILDPVEKQA
-512 NLKDLEKIAERYN
+512 NLKELEKIAERYN

-545 NFSKETLVQLQEVVY
+545 NFSKETLAQLQEVVN

-568 SELKTAEAIKNSTK
+568 SQLKTAEAIKNSTK

-599 ALNGLRADKTTL
+599 ALNGLRADKTAL

-624 LKDEVKTEANKA
+624 LRDEVKTEADKA

-646 FEEIKKVEEDLK
+646 FEEIKKAEEDLRS
-658 LAIEKAKK
+658 AIEKAKK
-666 AENERQK
+666 AESERQK
-673 LSEDKLKEAEKI
+673 TSEDKLKEVEKI
-685 VEDNKMKK
+685 VEDNKTKK
-693 NELPAVDIEHIENLI
+693 NELPAVDIENIENLI
-708 SKVKDDKKRQELSKK
+708 SKVKDEKKRQELSEK
-723 LKEIKDSIKQ
+723 LQEIKNSIKQ
-733 KEAQIEADKLEEAIK
+733 KESQIEAGKLAEAIK
-748 KRNEEISKQRLN
+748 KRNVEIAKQRLN

-766 LREKQSQQDNFT
+766 LREKQNQQDSTT
-778 ILVLVGLVTAIFTP
+778 ILVLIGLVAAIFTP

-797 AKKLRKIR
+797 AKKLKKNSKKI
-805 KKLISKRKIGSK
+805 
-817 I
+817 

>member
-10 LPAMTVAVLA
+10 LPAMTVAVLV

-30 VSKQNIFSKAS
+30 INKQNIFSKAS
-41 AYTSAVNPADPSNAP
+41 AYTSAANPVDPSNAP

-64 DENFKRALNSI
+64 DTNFKRALNSV

-101 PGDAY
+101 PEDAY

-112 EGIQYFQN
+112 EGIQYFTN
-120 LKVIHVHTIWSLKD
+120 LKLIHVHTIWSLKD

-191 GIASENITINL
+191 GIASQNVTIKL
-202 SSGQRIF
+202 SAGQRIF

-223 ENNQTFINTDKNGN
+223 ENNQTFINTDKDGN
-237 PQQDGGYIKVNLDKF
+237 PQKDGGYIKVNADKF
-252 TGEDTFS
+252 KGTDTFS

-271 TMDSQND
+271 AIDNQSD
-278 SYNTS
+278 DYNTS
-283 TVSVENI
+283 NVTVENI
-290 NFNLNEKPEI
+290 NFDLNEKPKI
-300 NFNVQGNSIPLE
+300 NFNIQGNSIPLE

-331 TIINSFKKNYSPQSG
+331 AIIKSFKKNYSPQAG

-364 DAEEVFSNKENQ
+364 NAEEVFSNKENQ
-376 IKGEYLITAKA
+376 INGDYLITVKA

-403 AFTSREPAKK
+403 AFASREPAEK

-435 EVKRTTT
+435 EVKRTAT
-442 QPLGITNDDVKN
+442 QPLGITNDEVKN

-469 ENERKTDV
+469 ENERKTDT

-487 VEYIADF
+487 IEYIADF
-494 KDVMNEND
+494 KDVMNENG
-502 KILDPVAKQA
+502 KILDPAVKQA
-512 NLKDLEKIAERYN
+512 NLKELEKIAERYN

-530 LEQTLDKIANLKNLN
+530 LEQTLDKITNLKNLN
-545 NFSKETLVQLQEVVY
+545 NFSKETLAQLQEVVN
-560 AASNLNIS
+560 AASKLNTS
-568 SELKTAEAIKNSTK
+568 SQLKTAEAIKNSTE

-599 ALNGLRADKTTL
+599 ALNGLRADKTAL
-611 NSQIKDFEDSQKW
+611 NSQIKDFEDLQKW
-624 LKDEVKTEANKA
+624 LKDEVKTEADKA

-646 FEEIKKVEEDLK
+646 FEEIKKAEEDLK

-666 AENERQK
+666 AESERQK
-673 LSEDKLKEAEKI
+673 SSEDKLKEVEKI
-685 VEDNKMKK
+685 VEDNKTKK
-693 NELPAVDIEHIENLI
+693 NELPAVDIENIENLI
-708 SKVKDDKKRQELSKK
+708 SKVKDEKKRQELSGK
-723 LKEIKDSIKQ
+723 LQEIKNSIKQ
-733 KEAQIEADKLEEAIK
+733 KESQIEAGKLAEAIK
-748 KRNEEISKQRLN
+748 KRNEEIAKQRLN

-766 LREKQSQQDNFT
+766 LREKQNQQDNTT
-778 ILVLVGLVTAIFTP
+778 ILVLIDLVAAIFTP

-797 AKKLRKIR
+797 AKKLKKNSKKI
-805 KKLISKRKIGSK
+805 
-817 I
+817 